1 MYLKGIEINGFK
13 SFSEKVNIDFTKGL
27 TAIVGPNGSGKS
39 NILDAVLWVLG
50 EQSYKSIRAK
60 DSQDVIFS
68 GGKNKKARS
77 NASVSLYIDN
87 EDRYI
92 DYDND
97 ELVITRS
104 INRSGEN
111 QYILNGKKTRLKD
124 INNML
129 MDTGIGKQAY
139 SVIGQGKVDR
149 IISSSST
156 ELRNIID
163 EAAGIKK
170 AKIEKEEAFKKLI
183 SVENEVEKIEFVE
196 EDLEKRVEE
205 LESQSKQARKYK
217 AYIKQ
222 INIMKYMIY
231 SYYINTYSS
240 EKGKLSEEQIKL
252 KNNIEELSE
261 KLEVYTE
268 KIKENSENKE
278 QVDKQLE
285 EYLSKNNK
293 NSEQLEELNE
303 KYRAYINKKANFEA
317 EVKNKEENKEKLKIK
332 ISEIGAIVEE
342 NKLELKQISTL
353 INSSEKDLKEY
364 EKLLKDK
371 KIKKE
376 NLEKTL
382 KKCEERNKKFE
393 VDKLR
398 LEMSIDDAIKRIKSA
413 EDKLKQVKKEKEEAL
428 NKKNEIDKDIDLEK
442 KYNELQIKLK
452 NKQSEE
458 EKLVKEKNILK
469 ANYENL
475 LTKYEVLDS
484 NIKNFKLLNNSVQFI
499 QKYSKNDEKVYG
511 PLVNMLDVEE
521 KYHLA
526 ITTIAGYSLNDI
538 VVEDSEV
545 ANKYIKLL
553 KENKV
558 GTASFLPIKSLIK
571 RNLVDDGYNYAR
583 KLVRNKSGIEKISS
597 VIDYIFANSIIVDNI
612 EEGLKISKIKRE
624 KIVSIAGDV
633 ISSTGRITGGYVT
646 KKIDETLKRTT
657 QLKKI
662 KEDLEIT
669 NKNLNSKV
677 ENYKELLK
685 EIENIKRQLNQNKVE
700 LDEYLH
706 KKKNLEREL
715 QTYTYEINENEE
727 FVRTK
732 KEDILS
738 NKEIIKQINI
748 DIIENNEKEEE
759 AKKSLD
765 NLNNEEENE
774 EEISRLRIELAVQKE
789 KYSNID
795 KVYKN
800 NMQNSKQLE
809 EEYLSLEN
817 FIEKKDENYNS
828 INEEIEN
835 IKFNIS
841 NIQKETII
849 SKDEISHLT
858 KYNMQLSKEYK
869 ELIEE
874 KTKSEIERNK
884 LSNISTNIEE
894 KVERLEQELEKID
907 TKKKELLADEAEIK
921 KAENYK
927 ENIDLQ
933 QVKLFERQVNLNEK
947 SLQELG
953 DVNLSAI
960 KEYEEENK
968 RLETL
973 KNEKFDLLR
982 AKETIEKLISDI
994 NIDIIEKFSESVKEI
1009 GKNFEYMCK
1018 ELLHGARGKLKI
1030 QDEENLIETGLELSV
1045 KYKNKPEQTLSLL
1058 SGGEK
1063 SMLAVAFIISIFMFK
1078 PAPFTFFDEV
1088 EAALDES
1095 NTKKLVELLKKFTYS
1110 QFIMITHNKET
1121 MKGADKLYG
1130 VTMNKEVG
1138 ESLLVSVDI

>member
-77 NASVSLYIDN
+77 NASVSLYINN

-240 EKGKLSEEQIKL
+240 EKENLNGEQIKL

-342 NKLELKQISTL
+342 NKSELKQISTL

-413 EDKLKQVKKEKEEAL
+413 EDRLKQVKKEKEEAL
-428 NKKNEIDKDIDLEK
+428 NKKNEIDKDRDLEK
-442 KYNELQIKLK
+442 KYNELQIELK

-553 KENKV
+553 KANKV

-835 IKFNIS
+835 IKFNIG

>member
-77 NASVSLYIDN
+77 NASVSLYINN

-217 AYIKQ
+217 AYVKQ

-268 KIKENSENKE
+268 KINENSENKE

-332 ISEIGAIVEE
+332 ISEIGTIVEE

-376 NLEKTL
+376 NLDKTL
-382 KKCEERNKKFE
+382 KKCEEKNKKFE

-428 NKKNEIDKDIDLEK
+428 HKKVEIDKSIDLEK

-662 KEDLEIT
+662 KEDLENT

-685 EIENIKRQLNQNKVE
+685 EITDIKRQLNQNKVE
-700 LDEYLH
+700 LDDYLH
-706 KKKNLEREL
+706 KKKSLEREL

-835 IKFNIS
+835 IKFNID

-907 TKKKELLADEAEIK
+907 TKKKELLEDEAEIK

-994 NIDIIEKFSESVKEI
+994 NIDIIEKFSKSVKEI

>member
-77 NASVSLYIDN
+77 NASVSLYINN

-217 AYIKQ
+217 AYVKQ

-268 KIKENSENKE
+268 KINENSENKE

-332 ISEIGAIVEE
+332 ISEIGTIVEE

-376 NLEKTL
+376 NLDKTL
-382 KKCEERNKKFE
+382 KKCEEKNKKFE

-428 NKKNEIDKDIDLEK
+428 HKKVEIDKSIDLEK

-662 KEDLEIT
+662 KEDLENT

-685 EIENIKRQLNQNKVE
+685 EITDIKRQLNQNKVE
-700 LDEYLH
+700 LDDYLH
-706 KKKNLEREL
+706 KKKSLEREL

-800 NMQNSKQLE
+800 NMQNSKKLE
-809 EEYLSLEN
+809 EEYFSLEN

-884 LSNISTNIEE
+884 LSNISINIEE

-907 TKKKELLADEAEIK
+907 TKKKELLEDEAEIK

>member
-77 NASVSLYIDN
+77 NASVSLYINN

-342 NKLELKQISTL
+342 NKSELKQISTL

-428 NKKNEIDKDIDLEK
+428 HKKVEIDKSIDLEK
-442 KYNELQIKLK
+442 KYNELQIELK

-662 KEDLEIT
+662 KEDLENT

-685 EIENIKRQLNQNKVE
+685 EIVDIKRQLNQNKVE
-700 LDEYLH
+700 LDDYLH
-706 KKKNLEREL
+706 KKKSLEREL
-715 QTYTYEINENEE
+715 QTYIYEINENEE

-800 NMQNSKQLE
+800 NMQNSKKLE

-884 LSNISTNIEE
+884 LSNISINIEE

-907 TKKKELLADEAEIK
+907 TKKKELLEDEAEIK
-921 KAENYK
+921 KAGNYK

-1138 ESLLVSVDI
+1138 ESLIVSVDI

>member
-240 EKGKLSEEQIKL
+240 EKEKLNEEQIKL

-342 NKLELKQISTL
+342 NKSELKQISVL

-413 EDKLKQVKKEKEEAL
+413 EDKLKQVKKEKEEAF
-428 NKKNEIDKDIDLEK
+428 NKKNEIDKDRDLEK

-662 KEDLEIT
+662 KEDLENT

-700 LDEYLH
+700 LDDYLH
-706 KKKNLEREL
+706 KKKSLEREL

-727 FVRTK
+727 FVRNK

-835 IKFNIS
+835 IKLNIG

-884 LSNISTNIEE
+884 LSNISINIEE

-907 TKKKELLADEAEIK
+907 TKKKELLEDEAEIK

>member
-240 EKGKLSEEQIKL
+240 EKEKLNEEQIKL

-303 KYRAYINKKANFEA
+303 KYRSYINKKANFEA

-342 NKLELKQISTL
+342 NKSELKQISTL

-428 NKKNEIDKDIDLEK
+428 HKKVEIDKDIDLEK
-442 KYNELQIKLK
+442 KYNELQIELK

-662 KEDLEIT
+662 KEDLEII

-835 IKFNIS
+835 IKFNIG

>member
-77 NASVSLYIDN
+77 NASVSLYINN

-217 AYIKQ
+217 AYVKQ

-240 EKGKLSEEQIKL
+240 EKWKLSEEQIKL

-342 NKLELKQISTL
+342 NKSELKQISTL

-413 EDKLKQVKKEKEEAL
+413 EDKLKQVKKEKEEAF
-428 NKKNEIDKDIDLEK
+428 NKKNEIDKDRDLEK

-662 KEDLEIT
+662 KEDLENT

-677 ENYKELLK
+677 EDYKELLK
-685 EIENIKRQLNQNKVE
+685 EITDIKRQLNQNKVE
-700 LDEYLH
+700 LDDYLH
-706 KKKNLEREL
+706 KKKSLEREV

-800 NMQNSKQLE
+800 NMQNSKKLE
-809 EEYLSLEN
+809 EEYFSLEN

-835 IKFNIS
+835 IKFNIG

-907 TKKKELLADEAEIK
+907 TKKKELLEDEAEIK

>member
-77 NASVSLYIDN
+77 NASVSLYINN

-342 NKLELKQISTL
+342 NKSELKQISTL

-428 NKKNEIDKDIDLEK
+428 HKKVEIDKSIDLEK
-442 KYNELQIKLK
+442 KYNELQIELK

-685 EIENIKRQLNQNKVE
+685 EIADIKRQLNQNKVE
-700 LDEYLH
+700 LDDYLH
-706 KKKNLEREL
+706 KKKSLEREL
-715 QTYTYEINENEE
+715 QTYIYEINENEE

-800 NMQNSKQLE
+800 NMQNSKKLE

-884 LSNISTNIEE
+884 LSNISINIEE

-907 TKKKELLADEAEIK
+907 TKKKELLEDEAEIK
-921 KAENYK
+921 KAGNYK

>member
-77 NASVSLYIDN
+77 NASVSLYINN

-240 EKGKLSEEQIKL
+240 EKENLNGEQIKL

-342 NKLELKQISTL
+342 NKSELKQISTL

-428 NKKNEIDKDIDLEK
+428 NKKNEIDKNRDLEK
-442 KYNELQIKLK
+442 KYNELQIELK

-583 KLVRNKSGIEKISS
+583 KLVRNKSKIEKISS

-612 EEGLKISKIKRE
+612 EEGLKISKIKHE

-835 IKFNIS
+835 IKFNIG

>member
-342 NKLELKQISTL
+342 NKSELKQISTL

-382 KKCEERNKKFE
+382 KNCEERNKKFE

-413 EDKLKQVKKEKEEAL
+413 EDKLKQVKKEKEEAF
-428 NKKNEIDKDIDLEK
+428 NKKNEIDKDRDLEK

-583 KLVRNKSGIEKISS
+583 KLVRNKSKIEKISS

-835 IKFNIS
+835 IKFNIG

>member
-77 NASVSLYIDN
+77 NASVSLYINN

-217 AYIKQ
+217 AYVKQ

-342 NKLELKQISTL
+342 NKSELKQISVL

-428 NKKNEIDKDIDLEK
+428 HKKVEIDKDIDLEK
-442 KYNELQIKLK
+442 KYNELQIELK

-583 KLVRNKSGIEKISS
+583 KLVRNKSGIEKISF

-685 EIENIKRQLNQNKVE
+685 EITDIKRQLNQNKVE

-706 KKKNLEREL
+706 KKKSLEREL

-835 IKFNIS
+835 IKLNIG

-884 LSNISTNIEE
+884 LSNISINIEE

-907 TKKKELLADEAEIK
+907 TKKKELLEDEAEIK

>member
-240 EKGKLSEEQIKL
+240 EKEKLNEEQIKL

-342 NKLELKQISTL
+342 NKSELKQISTL

-428 NKKNEIDKDIDLEK
+428 HKKVEIDKDIDLEK
-442 KYNELQIKLK
+442 KYNELQIELK

-685 EIENIKRQLNQNKVE
+685 EITDIKRQLNQNKVE

-800 NMQNSKQLE
+800 NMQNSKKLE
-809 EEYLSLEN
+809 EEYFSLEN

-835 IKFNIS
+835 IKFNIG

-907 TKKKELLADEAEIK
+907 TKKKELLEDEVEIK

>member
-77 NASVSLYIDN
+77 NASVSLYINN

-217 AYIKQ
+217 AYVKQ

-342 NKLELKQISTL
+342 NKSELKQISTL

-413 EDKLKQVKKEKEEAL
+413 EDKLKQVKKRKRR
-428 NKKNEIDKDIDLEK
+428 
-442 KYNELQIKLK
+442 
-452 NKQSEE
+452 
-458 EKLVKEKNILK
+458 
-469 ANYENL
+469 
-475 LTKYEVLDS
+475 
-484 NIKNFKLLNNSVQFI
+484 
-499 QKYSKNDEKVYG
+499 
-511 PLVNMLDVEE
+511 
-521 KYHLA
+521 
-526 ITTIAGYSLNDI
+526 
-538 VVEDSEV
+538 
-545 ANKYIKLL
+545 
-553 KENKV
+553 
-558 GTASFLPIKSLIK
+558 SF
-571 RNLVDDGYNYAR
+571 
-583 KLVRNKSGIEKISS
+583 E
-597 VIDYIFANSIIVDNI
+597 
-612 EEGLKISKIKRE
+612 
-624 KIVSIAGDV
+624 
-633 ISSTGRITGGYVT
+633 
-646 KKIDETLKRTT
+646 
-657 QLKKI
+657 
-662 KEDLEIT
+662 
-669 NKNLNSKV
+669 
-677 ENYKELLK
+677 
-685 EIENIKRQLNQNKVE
+685 
-700 LDEYLH
+700 
-706 KKKNLEREL
+706 
-715 QTYTYEINENEE
+715 
-727 FVRTK
+727 
-732 KEDILS
+732 
-738 NKEIIKQINI
+738 
-748 DIIENNEKEEE
+748 
-759 AKKSLD
+759 
-765 NLNNEEENE
+765 
-774 EEISRLRIELAVQKE
+774 
-789 KYSNID
+789 
-795 KVYKN
+795 
-800 NMQNSKQLE
+800 
-809 EEYLSLEN
+809 
-817 FIEKKDENYNS
+817 
-828 INEEIEN
+828 
-835 IKFNIS
+835 
-841 NIQKETII
+841 
-849 SKDEISHLT
+849 
-858 KYNMQLSKEYK
+858 
-869 ELIEE
+869 
-874 KTKSEIERNK
+874 
-884 LSNISTNIEE
+884 
-894 KVERLEQELEKID
+894 
-907 TKKKELLADEAEIK
+907 
-921 KAENYK
+921 
-927 ENIDLQ
+927 
-933 QVKLFERQVNLNEK
+933 
-947 SLQELG
+947 
-953 DVNLSAI
+953 
-960 KEYEEENK
+960 
-968 RLETL
+968 
-973 KNEKFDLLR
+973 
-982 AKETIEKLISDI
+982 
-994 NIDIIEKFSESVKEI
+994 
-1009 GKNFEYMCK
+1009 
-1018 ELLHGARGKLKI
+1018 
-1030 QDEENLIETGLELSV
+1030 
-1045 KYKNKPEQTLSLL
+1045 
-1058 SGGEK
+1058 
-1063 SMLAVAFIISIFMFK
+1063 
-1078 PAPFTFFDEV
+1078 
-1088 EAALDES
+1088 
-1095 NTKKLVELLKKFTYS
+1095 
-1110 QFIMITHNKET
+1110 
-1121 MKGADKLYG
+1121 
-1130 VTMNKEVG
+1130 
-1138 ESLLVSVDI
+1138 

>member
-240 EKGKLSEEQIKL
+240 EKEKLNEEQIKL

-342 NKLELKQISTL
+342 NKSELKQISTL

-428 NKKNEIDKDIDLEK
+428 HKKVEIDKDIDLEK
-442 KYNELQIKLK
+442 KYNELQIELK

-662 KEDLEIT
+662 KEDLEII

-835 IKFNIS
+835 IKFNIG

>member
-77 NASVSLYIDN
+77 NASVSLYINN

-217 AYIKQ
+217 AYVKQ

-332 ISEIGAIVEE
+332 ISEIGTIVEE

-376 NLEKTL
+376 NLDKTL
-382 KKCEERNKKFE
+382 KKCEEKNKKFE

-413 EDKLKQVKKEKEEAL
+413 EDKLNQVKKEKEEAL
-428 NKKNEIDKDIDLEK
+428 NKKNEIDKDRDLEK

-583 KLVRNKSGIEKISS
+583 KLIRNKSGIEKISS

-662 KEDLEIT
+662 KEDLEII

-685 EIENIKRQLNQNKVE
+685 EITDIKRQLNQNKVE
-700 LDEYLH
+700 LDDYLH
-706 KKKNLEREL
+706 KKKSLEREL

-835 IKFNIS
+835 IKFNID

>member
-77 NASVSLYIDN
+77 NASVSLYINN

-317 EVKNKEENKEKLKIK
+317 EVKNKEENKGKLKIK

-342 NKLELKQISTL
+342 NKSELKQISTL

-428 NKKNEIDKDIDLEK
+428 HKKVEIDKDIDLEK
-442 KYNELQIKLK
+442 KYNELQIELK

-809 EEYLSLEN
+809 EEYLSLKN

-835 IKFNIS
+835 IKFNIG

>member
-77 NASVSLYIDN
+77 NASVSLYINN

-342 NKLELKQISTL
+342 NKSELKQISTL

-428 NKKNEIDKDIDLEK
+428 HKKVEIDKDIDLEK

-685 EIENIKRQLNQNKVE
+685 EIADIKRQLNQNKVE
-700 LDEYLH
+700 LDDYLH
-706 KKKNLEREL
+706 KKKSLEREL

-835 IKFNIS
+835 IKLNIG

-884 LSNISTNIEE
+884 LSNISINIEE

-907 TKKKELLADEAEIK
+907 TKKKELLENEAEIK

>member
-428 NKKNEIDKDIDLEK
+428 HKKVEIDKDIDLEK
-442 KYNELQIKLK
+442 KYNELQIELK

-835 IKFNIS
+835 IKFNIG

>member
-240 EKGKLSEEQIKL
+240 EKEKLNEEQIKL

-342 NKLELKQISTL
+342 NKSELKQISTL

-428 NKKNEIDKDIDLEK
+428 NKKVEIDKDIDLEK
-442 KYNELQIKLK
+442 KYNELQIELK

-662 KEDLEIT
+662 KEDLENT

-685 EIENIKRQLNQNKVE
+685 EITDIKRQLNQNKVE
-700 LDEYLH
+700 LDDYLH
-706 KKKNLEREL
+706 KKKSLEREL

-800 NMQNSKQLE
+800 NMQNSKKLE
-809 EEYLSLEN
+809 EEYFSLEN

-884 LSNISTNIEE
+884 LSNISINIEE

-907 TKKKELLADEAEIK
+907 TKKKELLEDKAEIK

>member
-77 NASVSLYIDN
+77 NASVSLYINN

-261 KLEVYTE
+261 KLEVYTK

-303 KYRAYINKKANFEA
+303 KYRAYINKNANFEA

-342 NKLELKQISTL
+342 NKSELKQISTL

-428 NKKNEIDKDIDLEK
+428 HKKVEIDKDIDLEK
-442 KYNELQIKLK
+442 KYNELQIELK

-809 EEYLSLEN
+809 EEYLSLKN

-835 IKFNIS
+835 IKFNIG

-884 LSNISTNIEE
+884 LSNISINIEE

-907 TKKKELLADEAEIK
+907 TKKKELLEDEAEIK

>member
-77 NASVSLYIDN
+77 NASVSLYINN

-342 NKLELKQISTL
+342 NKSELKQISAL

-428 NKKNEIDKDIDLEK
+428 HKKVEIDKDIDLEK

-583 KLVRNKSGIEKISS
+583 KLVRNKSGIEKISF

-835 IKFNIS
+835 IKLNIG

-884 LSNISTNIEE
+884 LSNISINIEE

-907 TKKKELLADEAEIK
+907 TKKKELLEDEAEIK

>member
-77 NASVSLYIDN
+77 NASVSLYINN

-317 EVKNKEENKEKLKIK
+317 EVKNKEENKGKLKIK

-376 NLEKTL
+376 NLNKTL
-382 KKCEERNKKFE
+382 KKCEEKNKKFE

-413 EDKLKQVKKEKEEAL
+413 EDRLKQVKKEKEEAL
-428 NKKNEIDKDIDLEK
+428 NKKNEIDKDRDLEK

-553 KENKV
+553 KANKV

-597 VIDYIFANSIIVDNI
+597 VIDYVFANSIIVDNI

-662 KEDLEIT
+662 KEDLENT

-685 EIENIKRQLNQNKVE
+685 EITDIKRQLNQNKVE
-700 LDEYLH
+700 LDDYLH
-706 KKKNLEREL
+706 KKKSLEREL
-715 QTYTYEINENEE
+715 QTYIYEINENEE

-748 DIIENNEKEEE
+748 NIIENNEKEEE

-774 EEISRLRIELAVQKE
+774 EEISKLRIELAVQKE

-800 NMQNSKQLE
+800 NMQDSKKLE

-858 KYNMQLSKEYK
+858 KYNMHLSKEYK

-884 LSNISTNIEE
+884 LSNISNNIEE

-907 TKKKELLADEAEIK
+907 TKKKELLEDEVEIK

>member
-196 EDLEKRVEE
+196 ENLEKRVEE

-428 NKKNEIDKDIDLEK
+428 HKKVEIDKDIDLEK
-442 KYNELQIKLK
+442 KYNELQIELK

-835 IKFNIS
+835 IKFNIG

>member
-77 NASVSLYIDN
+77 NASVSLYINN

-217 AYIKQ
+217 AYVKQ

-268 KIKENSENKE
+268 KINENSENKE

-332 ISEIGAIVEE
+332 ISEIGTIVEE

-376 NLEKTL
+376 NLDKTL
-382 KKCEERNKKFE
+382 KKCEEKNKKFE

-428 NKKNEIDKDIDLEK
+428 HKKVEIDKSIDLEK

-662 KEDLEIT
+662 KEDLENT
-669 NKNLNSKV
+669 NKNLNNKV

-685 EIENIKRQLNQNKVE
+685 EITDIKRQLNQNKVE
-700 LDEYLH
+700 LDDYLH
-706 KKKNLEREL
+706 KKKSLEREL

-835 IKFNIS
+835 IKFNID

-907 TKKKELLADEAEIK
+907 TKKKELLEDEAEIK

-994 NIDIIEKFSESVKEI
+994 NIDIIEKFSKSVKEI

>member
-240 EKGKLSEEQIKL
+240 EKENLNEEQIKL

-342 NKLELKQISTL
+342 NKSELKQISVL

-428 NKKNEIDKDIDLEK
+428 HKKVEIDKDIDLEK
-442 KYNELQIKLK
+442 KYNELQIELK

>member
-77 NASVSLYIDN
+77 NASVSLYINN

-342 NKLELKQISTL
+342 NKSELKQISAL

-428 NKKNEIDKDIDLEK
+428 HKKVEIDKDIDLEK

-469 ANYENL
+469 VNYENL

-583 KLVRNKSGIEKISS
+583 KLVRNKSGIEKISF

-835 IKFNIS
+835 IKFNIG

-907 TKKKELLADEAEIK
+907 TKKKELLEDEAEIK

>member
-77 NASVSLYIDN
+77 NASVSLYINN

-342 NKLELKQISTL
+342 NKSELKQISTL

-428 NKKNEIDKDIDLEK
+428 HKKVEIDKSIDLEK
-442 KYNELQIKLK
+442 KYNELQIELK

-685 EIENIKRQLNQNKVE
+685 EIADIKRQLNQNKVE
-700 LDEYLH
+700 LDDYLH
-706 KKKNLEREL
+706 KKKSLEREL

-800 NMQNSKQLE
+800 NMQNSKKLE

-884 LSNISTNIEE
+884 LSNISINIEE

-907 TKKKELLADEAEIK
+907 TKKKELLEDEAEIK

-947 SLQELG
+947 RLQELG

>member
-77 NASVSLYIDN
+77 NASVSLYINN

-240 EKGKLSEEQIKL
+240 EKENLNGEQTKL

-342 NKLELKQISTL
+342 NKSELKQISTL

-428 NKKNEIDKDIDLEK
+428 HKKVEIDKDIDLEK
-442 KYNELQIKLK
+442 KYNELQIELK

-685 EIENIKRQLNQNKVE
+685 EITDIKRQLNQNKVE

-835 IKFNIS
+835 IKFNIG

>member
-240 EKGKLSEEQIKL
+240 EKENLNGEQTKL

-317 EVKNKEENKEKLKIK
+317 EVKNKEENKGKLKIK
-332 ISEIGAIVEE
+332 ISEIEAVVEE
-342 NKLELKQISTL
+342 NKSELKQISTL

-428 NKKNEIDKDIDLEK
+428 HKKVEIDKDIDLEK
-442 KYNELQIKLK
+442 KYNELQIELK

-835 IKFNIS
+835 IKFNIG

-858 KYNMQLSKEYK
+858 KYNMKLSKEYK

>member
-77 NASVSLYIDN
+77 NASVSLYINN

-332 ISEIGAIVEE
+332 ISEIGTIVEE

-376 NLEKTL
+376 NLDKTL
-382 KKCEERNKKFE
+382 KKCEEKNKKFE

-428 NKKNEIDKDIDLEK
+428 NKKNEIDKDRDLEK

-662 KEDLEIT
+662 KEDLENT

-828 INEEIEN
+828 INEKIEN
-835 IKFNIS
+835 IKVNIS

>member
-240 EKGKLSEEQIKL
+240 EKENLNEEQIKL

-332 ISEIGAIVEE
+332 ISEIEAIVEE

-428 NKKNEIDKDIDLEK
+428 HKKVEIDKDIDLEK
-442 KYNELQIKLK
+442 KYNELQIELK

-662 KEDLEIT
+662 KEDLEII

>member
-240 EKGKLSEEQIKL
+240 EKEKLNEEQIKL

-342 NKLELKQISTL
+342 NKSELKQILTL

-428 NKKNEIDKDIDLEK
+428 HKKVEIDKDIDLEK
-442 KYNELQIKLK
+442 KYNELQIELK

-662 KEDLEIT
+662 KEDLEII

-835 IKFNIS
+835 IKFNIG

>member
-240 EKGKLSEEQIKL
+240 EKENLNGEQIKL

-342 NKLELKQISTL
+342 NKSELKQISTL

-428 NKKNEIDKDIDLEK
+428 HKKVEIDKDIDLEK

-685 EIENIKRQLNQNKVE
+685 EIENIKRKLNQNKVE

-706 KKKNLEREL
+706 KKKNLEREV

-835 IKFNIS
+835 IKFNIG

>member
-77 NASVSLYIDN
+77 NASVSLYINN

-240 EKGKLSEEQIKL
+240 EKENLNGEQIKL

-342 NKLELKQISTL
+342 NKSELKQISTL

-428 NKKNEIDKDIDLEK
+428 HKKVEIDKDIDLEK

-662 KEDLEIT
+662 KEDLEII

-835 IKFNIS
+835 IKFNIG

>member
-77 NASVSLYIDN
+77 NASVSLYINN

-217 AYIKQ
+217 AYVKQ

-376 NLEKTL
+376 NLDKTL
-382 KKCEERNKKFE
+382 KKCEEKNKKFE

-413 EDKLKQVKKEKEEAL
+413 EDKLKQVKKENEEAL
-428 NKKNEIDKDIDLEK
+428 NKKNEIDKDRDLEK

-662 KEDLEIT
+662 KEDLENT

-685 EIENIKRQLNQNKVE
+685 EITDIKRQLNQNKVE
-700 LDEYLH
+700 LDDYLH
-706 KKKNLEREL
+706 KKKSLEREL

-727 FVRTK
+727 FVRNK

-800 NMQNSKQLE
+800 NMQNSKKLE
-809 EEYLSLEN
+809 EEYFSLEN

-835 IKFNIS
+835 IKLNIG

-884 LSNISTNIEE
+884 LSNISINIEE

-907 TKKKELLADEAEIK
+907 TKKKELLEDEAEIK